1 MIDPNQDKLS
11 HFAHWYLTSGE
22 VDKVYTPIKNG
33 LVFIEGVSGIVLY
46 RVKSFQ
52 VELFICQPNCVIPQ
66 HTHPDVD
73 SYECFLYGMKLTHSG
88 ETIIDH
94 EEAFKEENGFPI
106 NLYQTIRVRPNDPHG
121 GTASDKGG
129 AFISIQHWLNNVEPT
144 HVSSNWDGNY
154 MGKEHLKQANTK

>member
-52 VELFICQPNCVIPQ
+52 V
-66 HTHPDVD
+66 
-73 SYECFLYGMKLTHSG
+73 
-88 ETIIDH
+88 
-94 EEAFKEENGFPI
+94 
-106 NLYQTIRVRPNDPHG
+106 
-121 GTASDKGG
+121 
-129 AFISIQHWLNNVEPT
+129 
-144 HVSSNWDGNY
+144 
-154 MGKEHLKQANTK
+154 